1 MNSEL
6 CLEDHGQPR
15 EGSYFPPLAGAGEV
29 TAGTHL
35 SGQMWRSRRFSS
47 GRQGKEIIS
56 PLEVRA

>member
-1 MNSEL
+1 M
-6 CLEDHGQPR
+6 EDHGQPR

-35 SGQMWRSRRFSS
+35 SGQMWRSRRLSS